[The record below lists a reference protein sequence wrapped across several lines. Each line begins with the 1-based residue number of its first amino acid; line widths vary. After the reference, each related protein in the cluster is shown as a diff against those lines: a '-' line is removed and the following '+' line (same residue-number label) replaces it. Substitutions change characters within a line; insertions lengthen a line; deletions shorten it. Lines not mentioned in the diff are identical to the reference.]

1 MASGQKATAG
11 CTEFAN
17 ERKFAVLL
25 LVVVLSLAWAGIVRA
40 QEGSPVRMVFFY
52 RDDCPHCM
60 TVIDEVLR
68 PLQAEYGDRLEIKMV
83 QYHDPQQSGEVDAGK
98 YEMFIRAEE
107 MFGVSAERRGIP
119 TLIVGGEV
127 LVGEDEIR
135 ERLRCVLESCLASAG
150 TSWPDIPGLEDI
162 PVGIGNGGDS
172 TFVPTPGDPGVC
184 DADAPVCAVGPS
196 EIWLAYFYQ
205 AGCDECDR
213 AWSDIQYLKA
223 RYPQLMVEEFDVVE
237 RQDLAQCLA
246 ERAGRDFEVG
256 VPAPAVFI
264 DKDVFVGPAEIT
276 PQVLESAVQ
285 KYASSGTGRFWEK
298 CNGGVVSLPP
308 WIVVV
313 SGGLVDGL
321 NPCAFA
327 TLIFFVSYL
336 TVTERQGREILAVGA
351 AFAFGVFATYL
362 AIGLGLYEVVKS
374 ISDIHTALGYSVSLF
389 IALLCVVLAALSFR
403 DFFRARQGELK
414 DMALVMPE
422 GLRRFAHSVIR
433 RTSDARAFVLVAFVT
448 GAIISF
454 IELAC
459 TGTPLLA
466 VITYLVG
473 NVPDSRV
480 QAIGLLVLFS
490 LMFIL
495 PLVVVFVLVYFGTTS
510 LQLGVFLKRHAA
522 LVKLATAV
530 LFIAMAIWLAYSAVP
545 WLLGQILI

>member
-1 MASGQKATAG
+1 MRRADKSSAIGWAARL
-11 CTEFAN
+11 A
-17 ERKFAVLL
+17 
-25 LVVVLSLAWAGIVRA
+25 VVLAILGLFLYFEASLVRA
-40 QEGSPVRMVFFY
+40 HEGPVVRMVFFY

-83 QYHDPQQSGEVDAGK
+83 QYHDPQQPGEVDSAR

-107 MFGVSAERRGIP
+107 VFGVSPEERGIP
-119 TLIVGGEV
+119 TLVVGGEV
-127 LVGEDEIR
+127 LIGEDEIR
-135 ERLRCVLESCLASAG
+135 GQLRCVLANCLAGAG

-162 PVGIGNGGDS
+162 PVGIGNGGNP

-196 EIWLAYFYQ
+196 EVWLVYFSQ

-213 AWSDIQYLKA
+213 AWSDIQYLRA
-223 RYPQLMVEEFDVVE
+223 HYPQLMVEKLDIFEH
-237 RQDLAQCLA
+237 QDLAQCLA
-246 ERAGRDFEVG
+246 TRAGRDFEIG
-256 VPAPAVFI
+256 VPAPAIFI
-264 DKDVFVGPAEIT
+264 DKDVFVGSAEIT
-276 PQVLESAVQ
+276 PQALEPAVQ
-285 KYASSGTGRFWEK
+285 RHASLGTGRFWK
-298 CNGGVVSLPP
+298 DCGGDVVALPP
-308 WIVVV
+308 WIVVL

-336 TVTERQGREILAVGA
+336 TVTERRGQEILATGA

-374 ISDIHTALGYSVSLF
+374 ISGIHTALGHTVSLL
-389 IALLCVVLAALSFR
+389 IALLCLVLAVLSFR
-403 DFFRARQGELK
+403 DSLQARQGKLK
-414 DMALVMPE
+414 DMALVMPQ
-422 GLRRFAHSVIR
+422 GLRRVAHSVIR
-433 RTSDARAFVLVAFVT
+433 RTSNARAFVLIAFAT
-448 GAIISF
+448 GAVISF

-473 NVPDSRV
+473 NVPDSRI
-480 QAIGLLVLFS
+480 QAVGLLVLFS

-510 LQLGVFLKRHAA
+510 LQLGVFLKRRAA
-522 LVKLATAV
+522 LVKLATAA
-530 LFIAMAIWLAYSAVP
+530 LFIAMAVWLAYSAVP
-545 WLLGQILI
+545 WLLG

>member
-1 MASGQKATAG
+1 ML
-11 CTEFAN
+11 
-17 ERKFAVLL
+17 AVLGL
-25 LVVVLSLAWAGIVRA
+25 LLSLGAGPVRA
-40 QEGSPVRMVFFY
+40 QEDSVVRMVFFY
-52 RDDCPHCM
+52 RDDCPHCIA
-60 TVIDEVLR
+60 VIDEMLR

-83 QYHDPQQSGEVDAGK
+83 QYHDPRQPGEVDSTR

-107 MFGVSAERRGIP
+107 MFGVSPEERGIP

-127 LVGEDEIR
+127 LIGEDEIR
-135 ERLRCVLESCLASAG
+135 EQLRCVLTNCLEGAG

-162 PVGIGNGGDS
+162 PAGIGNGGS
-172 TFVPTPGDPGVC
+172 TTSVPTPGEPGVC
-184 DADAPVCAVGPS
+184 DTDAPVCAVGPS
-196 EIWLAYFYQ
+196 EVWLVYFAQ

-213 AWSDIQYLKA
+213 AWSDIQYLKT
-223 RYPQLMVEEFDVVE
+223 RYPQLMVEKFDIVE
-237 RQDLAQCLA
+237 QQDLAQCLA
-246 ERAGRDFEVG
+246 TRAGRDFEIG

-264 DKDVFVGPAEIT
+264 DKDVLVGSAEIT
-276 PQVLESAVQ
+276 PQTLDSAVQ
-285 KYASSGTGRFWEK
+285 KHASSGTGRFWEN
-298 CNGGVVSLPP
+298 CGGVVSLPP
-308 WIVVV
+308 WVVVV

-336 TVTERQGREILAVGA
+336 TVTERRGREILAVGA
-351 AFAFGVFATYL
+351 AFAFGVFVTYL

-374 ISDIHTALGYSVSLF
+374 ISGIHTVLGYAVSLL
-389 IALLCVVLAALSFR
+389 IALLCVVLAVLSFR
-403 DFFRARQGELK
+403 DFLQARHGELK

-422 GLRRFAHSVIR
+422 GLRRVAHSVIR
-433 RTSDARAFVLVAFVT
+433 RTSNVRAFVLIAFVT
-448 GAIISF
+448 GAVISF

-480 QAIGLLVLFS
+480 EAVGLLILFS

-495 PLVVVFVLVYFGTTS
+495 PLIVVFVLVYFGTTS

-530 LFIAMAIWLAYSAVP
+530 LFVAMAVWLAYSAVP
-545 WLLGQILI
+545 WVLGQIFS